1 MNGSSLNEAD
11 LIRLFQR
18 CDSPS
23 ELESEVE
30 EIIWEI
36 ENHVSM
42 MWEEMISKNVIRLA
56 GITTESGGEICAYLP
71 DVTGENL
78 RYVILP
84 YKSVGSDCNYE
95 LSFQEGDFHFYC
107 PITING
113 EDLSF
118 PEPVIDWIDRQLL
131 ALRNVMPAYLTAKG
145 KIQRMYEVQRTALE
159 ARMNA
164 LLQKHCMG
172 ARIKISEDVSRR
184 APMWHMD

>member
-95 LSFQEGDFHFYC
+95 LSFQEGISIF
-107 PITING
+107 IV
-113 EDLSF
+113 LS
-118 PEPVIDWIDRQLL
+118 RS
-131 ALRNVMPAYLTAKG
+131 MG
-145 KIQRMYEVQRTALE
+145 KI
-159 ARMNA
+159 
-164 LLQKHCMG
+164 
-172 ARIKISEDVSRR
+172 
-184 APMWHMD
+184 